1 MEKPIPTRIDKET
14 DPQGSDLEY
23 RVIFETALDGMEI
36 IDAETGRIVLAN
48 QAAAKIFGFGSPEEM
63 TGVNPLD
70 CIPMQ
75 DRERISHMIAENMF
89 EKDLHEVMELR
100 AVTREG
106 KQIWLSAL
114 GVRTE
119 HRGKLAGLVSF
130 RDITTHKLMKEQLR
144 ASAEQNRLLIENA
157 SEGIGVI
164 QDGMVEFINHS
175 LLELTKYSEQ
185 EMRSRPFIE
194 FVHPDDQQMA
204 AEHHV
209 KRLGGEN
216 VPHTCS
222 FRIIDRNGHTKW
234 LEVNAVPFAWEGRPA
249 ILDFVNDITER
260 KAAEDALRESEKRY
274 RLLAD
279 NVSDVIWVTDLN
291 LRLTYTSPSIRHL
304 LGYSVEEAMAL
315 KFEEVLTP
323 ASAEV
328 GRNALAVALATRKE
342 DLLAPQTLEIEMK
355 RKDGSTV
362 WAEST
367 HRFVWGQDGQPFEV
381 LGVLREITERK
392 QAEEALRD
400 SERRYRLLADNV
412 SDVIWVTDL
421 NLRPAYVSPSVT
433 RLLGYSTEE
442 VFSLTVEGVLTPVS
456 FEAAQTALSRAMVL
470 EKESH
475 GQLSES
481 FPLLEVEMV
490 HKDGS
495 TVWTESTLSFIYD
508 SGDRPVAI
516 MGVLR
521 DIRERK
527 KAEKALRESEV
538 RFRNLVEATSDWVWE
553 VDRDGVY
560 SYVSPKVSD
569 ILGYEDKEVL
579 GKTPFDFMPPE
590 EARRVAKLF
599 GSIVAEERPFVFL
612 ENTAL
617 HKDGHAVI
625 LETNG
630 VPFFDHDGALLGYRG
645 IDRDISERKQVAGLL
660 EESIRKIERTVEAS
674 IQSISYTMET
684 RDPYTAGHQRRV
696 TQLACAI
703 GREMGLSDT
712 QIAGIRVAGLVHD
725 IGKISVPTEILS
737 KPGPL
742 TGVEMAMIKA
752 HPKVGYDILK
762 NIEFQWPV
770 AWTTLQH
777 HERMDGSG
785 YPSGISG
792 NEILLEARIL
802 AVSDVVE
809 AMSSHRP
816 YRPALGIDK
825 ALDEISRGG
834 GTLYDPD
841 VVHACLMAFAKSG
854 FMFEE

>member
-70 CIPMQ
+70 CIPIQ
-75 DRERISHMIAENMF
+75 DRERISRMIAENMF

-164 QDGMVEFINHS
+164 QDGMVKFINHS
-175 LLELTKYSEQ
+175 LLELTKYSDQ

-204 AEHHV
+204 VEHHLM
-209 KRLGGEN
+209 RLGGEN
-216 VPHTCS
+216 VPHICS

-249 ILDFVNDITER
+249 ILGFVNDITER

-274 RLLAD
+274 RLLAE
-279 NVSDVIWVTDLN
+279 NVSDVLWVTDMD
-291 LRLTYTSPSIRHL
+291 LRLTYLSPSVMHL
-304 LGYSVEEAMAL
+304 LGYSAEEAMAL

-323 ASAEV
+323 ASSKV

-342 DLLAPQTLEIEMK
+342 ALLAPQTLEVEMK

-367 HRFVWGQDGQPFEV
+367 HRFIWDQDGQPFKV
-381 LGVLREITERK
+381 L
-392 QAEEALRD
+392 
-400 SERRYRLLADNV
+400 
-412 SDVIWVTDL
+412 
-421 NLRPAYVSPSVT
+421 
-433 RLLGYSTEE
+433 
-442 VFSLTVEGVLTPVS
+442 
-456 FEAAQTALSRAMVL
+456 
-470 EKESH
+470 
-475 GQLSES
+475 
-481 FPLLEVEMV
+481 
-490 HKDGS
+490 
-495 TVWTESTLSFIYD
+495 
-508 SGDRPVAI
+508 
-516 MGVLR
+516 GVLR

-553 VDRDGVY
+553 VDRNGVY

-599 GSIVAEERPFVFL
+599 GSIVAEERPFAFL

-816 YRPALGIDK
+816 YRPAIGIDK
-825 ALDEISRGG
+825 ALDEVSRGG
-834 GTLYDPD
+834 GTLFDPD

-854 FMFEE
+854 FRFEE

>member
-1 MEKPIPTRIDKET
+1 LMEEVTPTRIDKEP
-14 DPQGSDLEY
+14 DPQDSDLEY

-48 QAAAKIFGFGSPEEM
+48 QAAAKIFGFGPPEEM

-70 CIPMQ
+70 YIPMQ
-75 DRERISHMIAENMF
+75 DRERIARMIAENMF
-89 EKDLHEVMELR
+89 EKDLHQVMELR
-100 AVTREG
+100 AVSREG

-119 HRGKLAGLVSF
+119 YRGKLAGLVSF

-144 ASAEQNRLLIENA
+144 TSAEQNRLLIENA

-164 QDGMVEFINHS
+164 QDGMVKFINHS

-185 EMRSRPFIE
+185 ELRSRPFIE

-204 AEHHV
+204 AEHHL
-209 KRLGGEN
+209 KRLGGRN
-216 VPHTCS
+216 VPHVCS
-222 FRIIDRNGHTKW
+222 LRIIDKKGHTKW

-249 ILDFVNDITER
+249 ILAFVNDITER
-260 KAAEDALRESEKRY
+260 KTAEDALRESEKRY
-274 RLLAD
+274 RLLAE
-279 NVSDVIWVTDLN
+279 NVSDVIWVTDMN
-291 LRLTYTSPSIRHL
+291 LRITYISPSVMHL
-304 LGYSVEEAMAL
+304 LGYNVKEAMAL

-328 GRNALAVALATRKE
+328 GRDALAVALATRKE
-342 DLLAPQTLEIEMK
+342 DLPAPQTLEVEMK

-367 HRFVWGQDGQPFEV
+367 HRFVWDQDGQPFEV
-381 LGVLREITERK
+381 LGVLRGI
-392 QAEEALRD
+392 
-400 SERRYRLLADNV
+400 S
-412 SDVIWVTDL
+412 
-421 NLRPAYVSPSVT
+421 
-433 RLLGYSTEE
+433 
-442 VFSLTVEGVLTPVS
+442 
-456 FEAAQTALSRAMVL
+456 
-470 EKESH
+470 
-475 GQLSES
+475 
-481 FPLLEVEMV
+481 
-490 HKDGS
+490 
-495 TVWTESTLSFIYD
+495 
-508 SGDRPVAI
+508 
-516 MGVLR
+516 
-521 DIRERK
+521 ERK

-553 VDRDGVY
+553 VDRNGVY

-599 GSIVAEERPFVFL
+599 GSIVAKERPFAFL
-612 ENTAL
+612 ENTVL

-630 VPFFDHDGALLGYRG
+630 VPFFDHNGALLGYRG
-645 IDRDISERKQVAGLL
+645 IDRDITERKQVAGQL

-752 HPKVGYDILK
+752 HSKVGYDILK
-762 NIEFQWPV
+762 NIEFQWPI

-825 ALDEISRGG
+825 ALDEVSRGG

-854 FMFEE
+854 FRFEE